1 MLKKPSGVWIVAY
14 TTIDN
19 PELYFQTVLWSG
31 DSNSPRTITFDG
43 SEDMQPDWIWSKK
56 RNSADYG
63 QIYDSVRTFGA
74 GKEIVPSDNFEEGNS
89 TNNST
94 ALGYISSVT
103 SDGFVLTEGN
113 HGTSSIRSLLL
124 NHSGSTHVAWGWK
137 AGGSASSNSDGDVTA
152 SVSANTTAGFSIVK
166 FTSSSSSGAMTVGHG
181 LGATPQV
188 VIVKDIG
195 ATGNWQVYFEGIG
208 TANQQYLKLNDTDA
222 VANYSGLWGAGMTS
236 SLIGIG
242 VGVAVDASES
252 DIAYCF
258 AEKQG
263 YSKFGRY
270 DGNGN
275 ADGPFIYTGFKPA
288 WLMVKG
294 YAGTDDWIMMD
305 NKRSGFNSENEYL
318 DANNN
323 SVESDGSGNIDF
335 LSNGFKIKRADVLNV
350 STEEYIYWAFAEAPF
365 VNSSGIPCNAR

>member
-1 MLKKPSGVWIVAY
+1 MAY
-14 TTIDN
+14 TTIDK
-19 PELYFQTVLWSG
+19 PTDYF
-31 DSNSPRTITFDG
+31 NTITYTGDNTDRSFTG
-43 SEDMQPDWIWSKK
+43 VGFQPDWVWVKA
-56 RNSADYG
+56 RNNTTWHMLFDA
-63 QIYDSVRTFGA
+63 VRGA
-74 GKEIVPSDNFEEGNS
+74 GVEKELHSNSTQAEGASDNV
-89 TNNST
+89 
-94 ALGYISSVT
+94 AYGYINSFDT
-103 SDGFVLTEGN
+103 DGFSTID
-113 HGTSSIRSLLL
+113 GTSSSDAL
-124 NHSGSTHVAWGWK
+124 NESGKTYVAWNWK

-166 FTSSSSSGAMTVGHG
+166 FTSSSSSGDMTVGHG

-335 LSNGFKIKRADVLNV
+335 LSNGFKIKSTFSSLNY
-350 STEEYIYWAFAEAPF
+350 STGEYAYMAFAESPF
-365 VNSSGIPCNAR
+365 VNSNGVPNNAR

>member
-1 MLKKPSGVWIVAY
+1 MAY
-14 TTIDN
+14 TTIDD
-19 PELYFQTVLWSG
+19 PTIYF
-31 DSNSPRTITFDG
+31 NTITYTGDNTDRSFTG
-43 SEDMQPDWIWSKK
+43 VGFQPDWVWVKA
-56 RNSADYG
+56 RNNTTWHMLFDA
-63 QIYDSVRTFGA
+63 VRGA
-74 GKEIVPSDNFEEGNS
+74 GVEKELHSNSTQAEGASDNV
-89 TNNST
+89 
-94 ALGYISSVT
+94 AYGYINSFDT
-103 SDGFVLTEGN
+103 DGFSTID
-113 HGTSSIRSLLL
+113 GTSSSDAL
-124 NHSGSTHVAWGWK
+124 NESGKTYVAWNWK

-208 TANQQYLKLNDTDA
+208 TANQQYLKLNANAA
-222 VANYSGLWGAGMTS
+222 VVNYSGLWGAGMTS
-236 SLIGIG
+236 SLIGLG
-242 VGVAVDASES
+242 VAVAVDASES

-258 AEKQG
+258 AEKKG
-263 YSKFGRY
+263 YSKFGSY
-270 DGNGN
+270 TGNGN

-335 LSNGFKIKRADVLNV
+335 LSNGFKIRDGSSNYGYNNSNTYLYYAV
-350 STEEYIYWAFAEAPF
+350 AEQPF
-365 VNSSGIPCNAR
+365 KYANAR